1 MSTNNALKLS
11 TIPWQSPGRA
21 GEWLNFYATNW
32 ADPQAI
38 TVTGQN
44 DMLNDGTQAFVIS
57 AIINT
62 SDVNYRHLRVVPLT
76 LSNLE
81 GVTTTDDPPIP
92 IGTPR
97 NIPLIIY
104 GDAILDKN
112 LINLVSGLYK
122 TTGIKPIND
131 ILHGLDGND
140 TIYGGK
146 LQDKLSGGV
155 GDDALY
161 GENDEDHLYGETG
174 NDALFGG
181 SGIDTLDGGAGNDV
195 LNGGDDD
202 LAVDVLIGG
211 EGNDTYYLGYGVLD
225 IINDNGLSTDVDTV
239 IMPYQLT
246 QWTLSASIENCTIA
260 DGTSSSRCIGNAN
273 NNALTGN
280 AGKNTL
286 SGEAGNDSLSGG
298 LGNDILIGGEG
309 NDTVSAGEGNDQ
321 IVGGNGLGD
330 DDYFGD
336 NGTDTI
342 KYTSAITS
350 ITVDLNTGTSTG
362 NEIGTDQLHGIE
374 NVIGGQAGDVLTG
387 NAGNN
392 VLDGYTG
399 NDTLTGGG
407 GNNTLIGGLGN
418 DSYFL
423 DKATDV
429 VSETSKLATERD
441 TVNCP
446 LSYSLGNNLE
456 NLVLTGSLA
465 SNGTGNTLN
474 NTLTGNA
481 NNNSLSGGSGQDLLI
496 GGLGADSLS
505 GGLDADRFRL
515 NSTVDSGISTASR
528 DSILDFNPAQG
539 DKIDLSVL
547 DANSAITGDNAFTTP
562 MVGGLFSGLFTSQG
576 RLYFDT
582 TSHILYGNNDADNQA
597 DFSILL
603 VGQNGLSAF
612 SLIL

>member
-21 GEWLNFYATNW
+21 GEWLNCYATHW

-57 AIINT
+57 AISNT
-62 SDVNYRHLRVVPLT
+62 SDVNYRHLRAVPLT
-76 LSNLE
+76 LPNLE

-97 NIPLIIY
+97 NIPLVIY

-122 TTGIKPIND
+122 TTGTKPLND

-146 LQDKLSGGV
+146 LQDTLSGGV

-211 EGNDTYYLGYGVLD
+211 EGNDTYYLGYGALD
-225 IINDNGLSTDVDTV
+225 IINDNGPSTDIDTV

-298 LGNDILIGGEG
+298 LGNDILIGGDG

-350 ITVDLNTGTSTG
+350 ITVDLNTGTGTG
-362 NEIGTDQLHGIE
+362 KDIGTDQLHGIE

-481 NNNSLSGGSGQDLLI
+481 NNNSLSCGSGQDLLI

-515 NSTVDSGISTASR
+515 NSTADSGISTASR
-528 DSILDFNPAQG
+528 DNILDFNPAQG

-547 DANSAITGDNAFTTP
+547 DANSAIAGDNAFTTP

-576 RLYFDT
+576 SLYFDT